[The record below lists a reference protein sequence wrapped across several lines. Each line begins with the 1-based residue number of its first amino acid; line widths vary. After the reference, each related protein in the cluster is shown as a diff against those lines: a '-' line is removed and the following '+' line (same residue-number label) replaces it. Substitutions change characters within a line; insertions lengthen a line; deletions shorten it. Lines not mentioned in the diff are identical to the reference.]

1 VAVVARAHDGR
12 LAITVSDDGTGIR
25 PDQLERVFERFHR
38 VDAGR
43 AREGGGTGLGLPIAR
58 AIVEAHG
65 GRIWAEAPAGGGAA
79 ITLELPGYQPT
90 AGRSP

>member
-1 VAVVARAHDGR
+1 
-12 LAITVSDDGTGIR
+12 
-25 PDQLERVFERFHR
+25 VFERFHR
-38 VDAGR
+38 VDEAR

-65 GRIWAEAPAGGGAA
+65 GRIWAESPTGRGAA

-90 AGRSP
+90 AGDAGMSP